1 MNERRLNCGTNF
13 LIRAYDNLNFHSVAG
28 KGITFLSWKQLQQ
41 ISYSVMIVPFLI
53 EGYSLIILLKS
64 VLLIKEHPAA
74 AQSDVKNF
82 FGNLHYECSDVV

>member
-1 MNERRLNCGTNF
+1 
-13 LIRAYDNLNFHSVAG
+13 
-28 KGITFLSWKQLQQ
+28 
-41 ISYSVMIVPFLI
+41 MIVPFLI